1 MKKNSRKNMSNGL
14 NTQNRRKNKQI
25 RVGNGFFDK
34 DMNISV
40 GMYHLHAIIF
50 RKSAPGEQIWR
61 VLDQLINRV
70 PNAILDHMS
79 FALT

>member
-1 MKKNSRKNMSNGL
+1 MSNGL

-40 GMYHLHAIIF
+40 GLYHLRDIIF
-50 RKSAPGEQIWR
+50 RESASGEQIWR

-70 PNAILDHMS
+70 SNAILDNMS
-79 FALT
+79 FALI